1 MAESPQTVLE
11 FSRNLLSDLENGA
24 ITPQEALS
32 ACQEYEYLRN
42 ELSTQTELLTQAS
55 LDGDDKLIEILR
67 GAISSAT
74 EKLQELQS
82 FQAQQPD
89 IPLNETEIR
98 DVALLRTAAIAQTK
112 ERTQKRLAPQR
123 EKRRDFIH
131 ELVSKYSS
139 TLPSATEGRIETAID
154 ESLAAAA
161 GQAKTEQTKASFAEI
176 LLASSEAAVGEHFSE
191 NQRAAIKQ
199 AIENTISDHSEYVST
214 ALDAYASE
222 YAVVESLY
230 NHLDLKRPDVLA
242 DILLNDPE
250 GATGDT
256 LTRGVKLA
264 QVAEALEQKSAAP
277 SREGFFSQGNTKGI
291 TRGLLQASDGI
302 LSVLGEPVRDM
313 IYAEKVN
320 GTLQSLLSNTQQLS
334 DRLGEA
340 FVHTTLFTNIAQN
353 LSKSLSEKSNTAG
366 AGSLVGDMF
375 STVFRGPLDPMLQN
389 ATRDGL
395 LNYFELARASAL
407 APNGRSFLPVGVAP
421 WDVFTVSNQT
431 QGSGSIT
438 GSSGLPGALG
448 ARDGKLGPS
457 ALFSAGSRRNPWIA
471 AFPFLSFGALG
482 GFVTD
487 TLTSGVDRATSFIF
501 SGPSI
506 RNQINSSRRAAAI
519 PTPFLQDIPLLIA
532 TTVVAT
538 IILLFLFPSPFNLP
552 QTAYENR
559 VGSLFA
565 SLFSIEGE
573 QGGGGENPV
582 DCITD
587 PTNELCTFK
596 SCTGDC
602 SWPTSGIITQ
612 GPNVAC
618 DSHSSHSGGSDA
630 NGVDIAAT
638 GNVPVYSVQQGTVIA
653 INTSCVDNTGKIES
667 PSVSCGGGYGNYI
680 TIRTDSGYT
689 IIYGHLKSAINPSLT
704 VGGSVAAREQIGWM
718 DQTGNSTGQHL
729 HFGVL
734 SGGNVLDLLPD
745 TPINKN
751 DIYGCVASWLSISC
765 FAAGKSCP
773 ITSVGSQ

>member
-11 FSRNLLSDLENGA
+11 FSRSLLSDLENGA

-55 LDGDDKLIEILR
+55 LVGDDKLIEVLR

-98 DVALLRTAAIAQTK
+98 DVALLRTAAITQAK
-112 ERTQKRLAPQR
+112 EKTQKTLAPQR

-139 TLPSATEGRIETAID
+139 TLPSATEDRIETAFD
-154 ESLAAAA
+154 ESLSAAA
-161 GQAKTEQTKASFAEI
+161 GQAKTEQTKARFAEM
-176 LLASSEAAVGEHFSE
+176 LLASSEAAVGERFSE
-191 NQRAAIKQ
+191 NQRATVKQ
-199 AIENTISDHSEYVST
+199 AIENTISDHNEYIST

-222 YAVVESLY
+222 YAVIGSLY
-230 NHLDLKRPDVLA
+230 DHLDLKRPDVLA

-277 SREGFFSQGNTKGI
+277 SREGFFSQSNAKGVTK
-291 TRGLLQASDGI
+291 GLLQASDGI

-313 IYAEKVN
+313 VYAEKVN

-353 LSKSLSEKSNTAG
+353 LSKSLSEKPNTAG
-366 AGSLVGDMF
+366 AGSLMGDMF

-389 ATRDGL
+389 ATKDSL
-395 LNYFELARASAL
+395 LNYFELARASAS
-407 APNGRSFLPVGVAP
+407 APNGRSFLPVGMAP
-421 WDVFTVSNQT
+421 WEVFAVST
-431 QGSGSIT
+431 QGRGSAFSK
-438 GSSGLPGALG
+438 SSGLPGAIG
-448 ARDGKLGPS
+448 SPGGMLGPS
-457 ALFSAGSRRNPWIA
+457 SLFSSGSRRNPWIA
-471 AFPFLSFGALG
+471 AFPFLSFGSLG
-482 GFVTD
+482 GFISDV
-487 TLTSGVDRATSFIF
+487 LASGVDRTTSFIF

-506 RNQINSSRRAAAI
+506 RNQINSSRRAALV
-519 PTPFLQDIPLLIA
+519 PTPIIQDLPLLIA
-532 TTVVAT
+532 IAVVAT
-538 IILLFLFPSPFNLP
+538 IIILLVLPSPLNLP
-552 QTAYENR
+552 QTAYGSR

-565 SLFSIEGE
+565 SLFSAEGE
-573 QGGGGENPV
+573 QGGGGGSSV
-582 DCITD
+582 DCTTD

-602 SWPTSGIITQ
+602 SWPTNGYITQ
-612 GPNVAC
+612 GPNVTC
-618 DSHSSHSGGSDA
+618 DPFASHAKGSDINA
-630 NGVDIAAT
+630 IDMATT
-638 GNVPVYSVQQGTVIA
+638 GNVPVYAVRSGRVTRM
-653 INTSCVDNTGKIES
+653 NTSCPDDSGYIGDT
-667 PSVSCGGGYGNYI
+667 CGGGYGNYV
-680 TIRTDSGYT
+680 TMTTDGGYT
-689 IIYGHLKSAINPSLT
+689 VIYGHLKSAINPAVV
-704 VGGSVAAREQIGWM
+704 VGASITIHEQLGWM
-718 DQTGNSTGQHL
+718 DQTGSSTKQHL

-745 TPINKN
+745 SPLNKSDILGCVRN
-751 DIYGCVASWLSISC
+751 DILCSAVGKGCPAQPVSA
-765 FAAGKSCP
+765 
-773 ITSVGSQ
+773 Q